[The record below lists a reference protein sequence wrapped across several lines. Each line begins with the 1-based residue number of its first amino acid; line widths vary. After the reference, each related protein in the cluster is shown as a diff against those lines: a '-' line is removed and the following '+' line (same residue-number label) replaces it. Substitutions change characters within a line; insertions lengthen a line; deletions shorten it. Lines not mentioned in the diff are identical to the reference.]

1 MSDSPEL
8 SNQDSLIPPVI
19 ERDETL
25 LASKELAL
33 SALLEITTHDT
44 IGDYVGYEVHG
55 PHVLSLFFACTNPAY
70 PHWRWVATLSRIDEA
85 APVNVLEL
93 ELLPGDGAL
102 VAPEW
107 VPWSVRLAQYREMQS
122 VQAAEEEKAAREAA
136 SQLKD
141 EDEVDPEDDLLENDF
156 SDFEDEIDG
165 VNVDGEDSDLL
176 SGVVVSYDD
185 DVEGDDDDDDDDG
198 DDDDDDEDE
207 DDDVEVDE
215 DGFAD
220 LDEHDLIA
228 LDDDDDDLDIDEL
241 SLES

>member
-8 SNQDSLIPPVI
+8 SIQDSSLPPVI
-19 ERDETL
+19 EPDATL

-33 SALLEITTHDT
+33 SALLEITTQDT
-44 IGDYVGYEVHG
+44 IGDYVGYEVHE

-70 PHWRWVATLSRIDEA
+70 PHWRWAATLSRIDEA
-85 APVNVLEL
+85 TPVNVLEL

-136 SQLKD
+136 SELKD

-165 VNVDGEDSDLL
+165 VNVDGEDSEIL
-176 SGVVVSYDD
+176 SGVVVSYGD
-185 DVEGDDDDDDDDG
+185 DVEEDDEDIDDDDE
-198 DDDDDDEDE
+198 DDEDE
-207 DDDVEVDE
+207 DDEVEVDE

-220 LDEHDLIA
+220 IDEHDLIA
-228 LDDDDDDLDIDEL
+228 LDDDDLDIDEL